1 MIARR
6 RPLCL
11 RWQCVTF
18 NPMSV
23 TNNPY
28 QLYKLLP
35 GDNCRQ
41 CHLPS
46 CMAFAAAVIRGEK
59 PPAACPRLEREV
71 LARLE
76 AELTPRRSLADEQ
89 EERIAELRGEI
100 AALDFATLAPRLGG
114 RLEGDKLVF
123 CCLGKDFTVD
133 RQGRL
138 SSECHVNPWL
148 QLPLLRY
155 LLVCRGESP
164 GDEWV
169 PLAALAGG
177 AAAAPLFGK
186 RCEEPLRAL
195 ADKHGEDF
203 FELLSL
209 FGHREEVAGGGEEG
223 EERVFICRPLP
234 LVPFRLAYQPPED
247 GLASSLRLTFERSAE
262 QNAVPEMLYFLGAGF
277 TAMLEKILRR

>member
-1 MIARR
+1 MTIA
-6 RPLCL
+6 
-11 RWQCVTF
+11 
-18 NPMSV
+18 
-23 TNNPY
+23 NNPY

-41 CHLPS
+41 CYLPS

-59 PPAACPRLEREV
+59 APSACPRLEREV
-71 LARLE
+71 LERLE
-76 AELTPRRSLADEQ
+76 GELIPRRSLADEQ
-89 EERIAELRGEI
+89 QERIEELRGEI
-100 AALDFATLAPRLGG
+100 AVLDFAALAPRLGG
-114 RLEGDKLVF
+114 RLVGDKLVF

-155 LLVCRGESP
+155 LLVCRGELP

-203 FELLSL
+203 FESLAL
-209 FGHREEVAGGGEEG
+209 FGHQEEEAAEG
-223 EERVFICRPLP
+223 ERVFTFRPLP
-234 LVPFRLAYQPPED
+234 LVPFRLAYQPPEE
-247 GLASSLRLTFERSAE
+247 GLDSSLRLTFERSAE

-277 TAMLEKILRR
+277 AAMLGKILQRC